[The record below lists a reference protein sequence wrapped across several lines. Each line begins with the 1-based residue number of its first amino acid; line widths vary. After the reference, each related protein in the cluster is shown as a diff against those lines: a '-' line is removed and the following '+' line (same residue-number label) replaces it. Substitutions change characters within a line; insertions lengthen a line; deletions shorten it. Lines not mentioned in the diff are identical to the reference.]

1 MSLRSQMSPPADF
14 RAKYDLEWKNDKLYA
29 TEHDLVMHIM
39 DQYDKPV
46 PLRGDVD
53 AMKLTNMFSLMF
65 GTGLADSIN
74 SVVVDRSNLADG
86 IQQLKSSIGAS
97 GDKRV
102 AVYVQSYNGPRG
114 NRPMP
119 EGLDMPKEHEDRL
132 RALQYSLPG
141 REDEPYAVYM
151 VVLAMNG
158 HPIFF
163 RLSDFA
169 HENEDGTYRMVFPSR
184 LQAILETCTLLIWTK
199 EEFEEILENTYHGTP
214 GWNYTPKGSSIER

>member
-1 MSLRSQMSPPADF
+1 MSLKSQMNPPADF

-29 TEHDLVMHIM
+29 TERDLVVHLM

-53 AMKLTNMFSLMF
+53 AMKLTNMSSLMC

-151 VVLAMNG
+151 VVL
-158 HPIFF
+158 
-163 RLSDFA
+163 
-169 HENEDGTYRMVFPSR
+169 
-184 LQAILETCTLLIWTK
+184 
-199 EEFEEILENTYHGTP
+199 
-214 GWNYTPKGSSIER
+214 